1 MMAKKMEGPLVTAVR
16 LLARRDHS
24 EWELRSKLKQRGFSP
39 EEVDEAL
46 GRVKSEGYIDDE
58 RMKMHAIEKLIREK
72 HYGLHVIVGK
82 LRSIG
87 LTASNSEVRN
97 FFSVEEEWTVA
108 EKIIEKQKI
117 TYSNENYPRLSRLL
131 NNRGFSQP
139 ILSRLTEKCRKHQ

>member
-1 MMAKKMEGPLVTAVR
+1 MMTKNMEGPLATAVR

-24 EWELRSKLKQRGFSP
+24 EWELRSKLKQRGFLP

-46 GRVKSEGYIDDE
+46 IRVKDEGYINDE
-58 RMKMHAIEKLIREK
+58 RMKTHAIEKLVREK

-87 LTASNSEVRN
+87 LTVSNTEVRSS
-97 FFSVEEEWTVA
+97 FSVEEEWTVA
-108 EKIIEKQKI
+108 EKIIEKQKVECN
-117 TYSNENYPRLSRLL
+117 TESYPRLARLL

-139 ILSRLTEKCRKHQ
+139 ILSRLSEKCLKPQ